1 VVQFDRGHAFVD
13 SAAPPARLVQTAS
26 PLSHALESRMAT
38 VTARPASVFRSSA
51 FKRFYAGQAFSYLGD
66 GLRTFAVPLLV
77 FHLTGSATAV
87 GWTWGLELFPYAV
100 VSLIAGS
107 LGDRIDRRRL
117 MLTCDILRFTVMALF
132 TVLFATGHLT
142 LWMIYA
148 GVLVLAVGGSTFLGA
163 QTASIPYLLGKDRAK
178 GAVAALQATEQG
190 VNLVAPSIGGTLFE
204 LFGPLPALA
213 INALTYLTSQIAI
226 ASVRT
231 FGPDTAGSFPSLRQI
246 GADIATGW
254 RFLFADRTMML
265 LSFVSCAYNFVGTI
279 GFVALIPYF
288 KHAFHASDQVLGLA
302 FGCFPAGA
310 AIGSYVAGRT
320 HWAVGPAV
328 IIANLADGFGWLP
341 LPWTHSIWVAIAGVA
356 FSSFCSGY
364 AITTIVSWRLRV
376 IPEELVGRVFGV
388 VRLVVL
394 VGVLPGSIL
403 GGWFADHIGVRQTM
417 MISALG
423 YMAFTFVLAFSRTVR
438 AERR

>member
-1 VVQFDRGHAFVD
+1 M
-13 SAAPPARLVQTAS
+13 AS
-26 PLSHALESRMAT
+26 

-51 FKRFYAGQAFSYLGD
+51 FSRFYAGQAFSYLGD
-66 GLRTFAVPLLV
+66 GLRTLAVPLLV
-77 FHLTGSATAV
+77 FHLTRSATAV
-87 GWTWGLELFPYAV
+87 GWTWGLEFLPYAV

-107 LGDRIDRRRL
+107 LGDRVDRRRL
-117 MLTCDILRFTVMALF
+117 MLTCDMLRFTVMALF

-148 GVLVLAVGGSTFLGA
+148 GVLVLAIGGATFLGA
-163 QTASIPYLLGKDRAK
+163 QTASIPYMLGQDRTK
-178 GAVAALQATEQG
+178 GAVAVLQATEQS
-190 VNLVAPSIGGTLFE
+190 VNLVAPPIGGTLFG
-204 LFGPLPALA
+204 LFGPLPLLA
-213 INALTYLTSQIAI
+213 INALTYLTSQVAI

-231 FGPDTAGSFPSLRQI
+231 FGPEAPGGLPSLRQI
-246 GADIATGW
+246 GGDIVTGW

-265 LSFVSCAYNFVGTI
+265 LSLTGMAYNFVGTI

-288 KHAFHASDQVLGLA
+288 KLAFLARDPVVGVA
-302 FGCFPAGA
+302 FGCISAGA
-310 AIGSYVAGRT
+310 AIGSYLAGRT
-320 HWAVGPAV
+320 HWAFGPAV

-341 LPWTHSIWVAIAGVA
+341 LPWTHSIWVAVAGVA
-356 FSSFCSGY
+356 FSSFCGGY

-376 IPEELVGRVFGV
+376 IPEALVGRVFGV

-394 VGVLPGSIL
+394 LGVLPGSVL

-423 YMAFTFVLAFSRTVR
+423 YMVFTFVLAFSRTVR

>member
-1 VVQFDRGHAFVD
+1 
-13 SAAPPARLVQTAS
+13 
-26 PLSHALESRMAT
+26 MAT

-51 FKRFYAGQAFSYLGD
+51 FSRFYAGQAFSFLGD
-66 GLRTFAVPLLV
+66 GLRTLAVPLLV
-77 FHLTGSATAV
+77 FRLTGSATAV
-87 GWTWGLELFPYAV
+87 GWTWGLEFFPYAV

-107 LGDRIDRRRL
+107 LGDRVDRRRL
-117 MLTCDILRFTVMALF
+117 MLTCDMLRFTVMALF

-142 LWMIYA
+142 LWMIYG
-148 GVLVLAVGGSTFLGA
+148 GVFVLAVGGSTFLGA
-163 QTASIPYLLGKDRAK
+163 QTASIPYLLGQDRTK
-178 GAVAALQATEQG
+178 GAVAVLQATEQS
-190 VNLVAPSIGGTLFE
+190 VNLVAPPIGGTLFG

-213 INALTYLTSQIAI
+213 INALTYLTSQVAI

-231 FGPDTAGSFPSLRQI
+231 FGPDAPAGLPSLRQI
-246 GADIATGW
+246 GGDIAIGW

-288 KHAFHASDQVLGLA
+288 KLAFLAGDPIVGLA
-302 FGCFPAGA
+302 FGCISAGA
-310 AIGSYVAGRT
+310 AIGSYLAGRT
-320 HWAVGPAV
+320 HWAFGPAV
-328 IIANLADGFGWLP
+328 IVANLADGFGWLP
-341 LPWTHSIWVAIAGVA
+341 LPWTHSIWIAVAGVA
-356 FSSFCSGY
+356 FSSFCGGY

-376 IPEELVGRVFGV
+376 IPQEFVGRVFGV

>member
-1 VVQFDRGHAFVD
+1 
-13 SAAPPARLVQTAS
+13 
-26 PLSHALESRMAT
+26 MAT

-51 FKRFYAGQAFSYLGD
+51 FTRFYAGQTLSYLGD
-66 GLRTFAVPLLV
+66 GLRTLAIPLLV
-77 FHLTGSATAV
+77 FRLTGSATAI
-87 GWTWGLELFPYAV
+87 GWTWGLEAFPYAV

-117 MLTCDILRFTVMALF
+117 MLTCDMLRFTVMALF

-148 GVLVLAVGGSTFLGA
+148 GVLVLSVGGAMFLGA
-163 QTASIPYLLGKDRAK
+163 QTASIPYLLEPDRTK

-190 VNLVAPSIGGTLFE
+190 VNLVAPPIGGALFG

-213 INALTYLTSQIAI
+213 INALTYLTSQVAI

-231 FGPDTAGSFPSLRQI
+231 FGPDAPGRLPSVRQI
-246 GADIATGW
+246 AGDVAIGW
-254 RFLFADRTMML
+254 RFLFTDRTMMM
-265 LSFVSCAYNFVGTI
+265 LSLTSCAYNFVGTI

-288 KHAFHASDQVLGLA
+288 KRAFAAGDQIVGIA
-302 FGCFPAGA
+302 FGCFSAGA
-310 AIGSYVAGRT
+310 ALGSYVAGRT
-320 HWAVGPAV
+320 HWAFGPAV
-328 IIANLADGFGWLP
+328 IVANLADGFGWLP

-388 VRLVVL
+388 VRVVVL
-394 VGVLPGSIL
+394 AGILPGSIL
-403 GGWFADHIGVRQTM
+403 GGWFADRIGVRETM

-423 YMAFTFVLAFSRTVR
+423 YMGFTLVLAFSRTVR

>member
-1 VVQFDRGHAFVD
+1 
-13 SAAPPARLVQTAS
+13 
-26 PLSHALESRMAT
+26 MAT

-51 FKRFYAGQAFSYLGD
+51 FARFYAGQTLSYLGD
-66 GLRTFAVPLLV
+66 GLRTLAVPLLV
-77 FHLTGSATAV
+77 FHLTASATAV
-87 GWTWGLELFPYAV
+87 GWTWGLEFLPYAV

-117 MLTCDILRFTVMALF
+117 MLTCDMLRFTVMALF

-148 GVLVLAVGGSTFLGA
+148 GVVELAIGGSMFLGG

-190 VNLVAPSIGGTLFE
+190 VNLVAPPIGGALFG
-204 LFGPLPALA
+204 LLGPLPALA
-213 INALTYLTSQIAI
+213 INALTYLTSQVAI

-231 FGPDTAGSFPSLRQI
+231 FGPDQPGRLPSLRQI
-246 GADIATGW
+246 GGDVATGW
-254 RFLFADRTMML
+254 RFVFADRTMML
-265 LSFVSCAYNFVGTI
+265 LSFTSCAYNFVGSI
-279 GFVALIPYF
+279 GYVALIPYF
-288 KHAFHASDQVLGLA
+288 KRAFLAGDQVIGLA
-302 FGCFPAGA
+302 FGCFSAGA
-310 AIGSYVAGRT
+310 AVGSFVAGRT
-320 HWAVGPAV
+320 HWAFGPAV
-328 IIANLADGFGWLP
+328 IVANLADGFGWLP
-341 LPWTHSIWVAIAGVA
+341 LPWTHSIWTAIGGVA
-356 FSSFCSGY
+356 FSSFTSGY

-376 IPEELVGRVFGV
+376 IPEEYVGRVFGV
-388 VRLVVL
+388 VRLIVL
-394 VGVLPGSIL
+394 GGILPGSIL
-403 GGWFADHIGVRQTM
+403 GGWFADHLGVRITM

>member
-1 VVQFDRGHAFVD
+1 
-13 SAAPPARLVQTAS
+13 
-26 PLSHALESRMAT
+26 
-38 VTARPASVFRSSA
+38 
-51 FKRFYAGQAFSYLGD
+51 
-66 GLRTFAVPLLV
+66 
-77 FHLTGSATAV
+77 
-87 GWTWGLELFPYAV
+87 
-100 VSLIAGS
+100 
-107 LGDRIDRRRL
+107 
-117 MLTCDILRFTVMALF
+117 MALF
-132 TVLFATGHLT
+132 TVLFATGHLA

-163 QTASIPYLLGKDRAK
+163 QTASIPYLLGKDRTK
-178 GAVAALQATEQG
+178 GAVAVLQATEQS
-190 VNLVAPSIGGTLFE
+190 VNLVAPPIGGALFG

-213 INALTYLTSQIAI
+213 INALTYLTSQVAI
-226 ASVRT
+226 ASVQT
-231 FGPDTAGSFPSLRQI
+231 FGPESPGRMPTLRQI
-246 GADIATGW
+246 GGDIAAGW

-265 LSFVSCAYNFVGTI
+265 LSFTSCAYNFVGTI

-288 KHAFHASDQVLGLA
+288 KRAFAAGDQVVGLA
-302 FGCFPAGA
+302 FGCFSAGA
-310 AIGSYVAGRT
+310 ALGSYVAGRT
-320 HWAVGPAV
+320 HWAFGPAV
-328 IIANLADGFGWLP
+328 IAVNLADGFGWLP

-394 VGVLPGSIL
+394 VGILPGSVL

-423 YMAFTFVLAFSRTVR
+423 YMAFTIVLAFSRTVR